1 MAEEG
6 TKEKTLDS
14 STDTKSADVVF
25 AETME
30 ILPKEDESLTTE
42 TTTKS
47 IVIQPESSP
56 VSLDIDISIPKNETE
71 VSRLETTVVQ
81 EVVDTEEI
89 IEEQVDKEEDV
100 PSTETFKQTVEIL
113 PESHSVDDIT
123 QEIPPEKTEEE
134 TSNVEVP
141 APEEEIITEERETID
156 KKPQEISSV
165 DTITIT
171 KEGTEEKTLDSSTN
185 TKSADVVFAETM
197 EILPKEDES
206 LTTET
211 TTNSIDILPESS
223 PVSLDID
230 ISIPKSETEVSRLE
244 TTVVQEVVDTE
255 EIIEEQEDQE
265 EDVPSTETFKQ
276 TVEILPESHPVD
288 DVTPETALEIS
299 LEKTE
304 EETSNVEVPAPE
316 KEIITE
322 ERETID
328 KKPQEISSVDT
339 SDIAKEGTEEKTL
352 DSSTDTKS
360 ADVDFAETMEILP
373 KEDESLT
380 TETATKSIDIQPES
394 SPVSLDIDIA
404 IPKNETEVSRLETTT
419 VEILPES
426 HPVDDVTQKTALV
439 ISLEKTEEET
449 SNVEV
454 PAPEEEII
462 IEERETIDKKPQEIS
477 SVDTITITKEGTEE
491 RTLDSSTNTKSA
503 DVVFAETMEILPK
516 EDESLTTET
525 TTKSIDIL
533 PESSPVSL
541 DIDISIPKSE
551 TEVSR
556 HETTVVQEVVDTEE
570 IIEDQVDKEEDIPST
585 ETFKQA
591 VEILPESHPVDDV
604 TQETALVI
612 PLEKTEE
619 ETSNVEIPAPE
630 EEIITEERE
639 TIDKKPQE
647 ISSVDTIDIAKEGTE
662 EKTLDSSTDT
672 KSADVV
678 FAETMKILP
687 KEDESSTTETTTK
700 KEEIITEERET
711 IDKKPQ
717 EISSVD
723 TITIT
728 KEGTEE
734 KTLDSSTDT
743 KSADVVFAE
752 TMEILPKEDESLTT
766 ETTTKDIVIQ
776 PETSQVSLDIDIS
789 IPKDETEVSRLET
802 TVVQEVVDT
811 EEIIEEQEDQEEDV
825 PSTETYKETVEILP
839 EKPSIETSV
848 DDILQNTLEKAETTE
863 KEIEAPL
870 VVEVIE
876 ERQQIKETSISDQNL
891 FVSEMFAPN
900 EELISEEKEAVQ
912 EIPEKVCTHIEV
924 SQVAIQ
930 PSDEG
935 FETVE
940 RLTEIDANKPDI
952 KILPENKE
960 ELSTT
965 EKLIFDT
972 KESTT
977 ELEEENIKDIE
988 LDIEV
993 QAPMQDV
1000 NEQTYETL
1008 ALNEKK
1014 KTFTNEEI
1022 FDEISAG
1029 EIKPALEDSLEIS
1042 SVDNIPS
1049 GEVSYK
1055 SPTLNSDEQLLLAE
1069 TPEDMKFSSEE
1080 TTAIS
1085 CEQQESIMPVSV
1097 KEKQESITSEHFV
1110 EKPIEE
1116 GVKEVKEDIKDVVR
1130 EDKAPVP
1137 SDKVLVSQ
1145 QKESVSYPNE
1155 TEVSEL
1161 EVEDITQI
1169 LPKESKAEVMPD
1181 VKSVASIGKQEMEIT
1196 ELVLKSREETYEEE
1210 SWEVEEEKVEELVE
1224 TNPEEQIVMNAETS
1238 TQTIESKIDIMESVD
1253 TLDSITIQTFAENF
1267 SKDVIKTVLMQETEI
1282 SKITSEEAP
1291 QDVLESDV
1299 QESKPTHVSGSSVI
1313 PENLAE
1319 VLPQYDEE
1327 TTVVSTVQQN
1337 IETPL
1342 FEENLPFDSV
1352 QNKEESGE
1360 VKMAEQLTDA
1370 TEATEMP
1377 ISEISL
1383 PCDSVD
1389 VIKEI
1394 KQEDIAQSNEIKIS
1408 EENVTADDKK
1418 EMQSVPIKNEET
1430 LETVEITDAETEI
1443 TAIADKVEQKLVTPV
1458 LEITADLDTYEM
1470 IEEEHLTAQES
1481 FVGTH
1486 EDEKT
1491 SESSKDESHVKS
1503 CKSHL
1508 IHLCL
1513 KI

>member
-1 MAEEG
+1 MLRFLLQEEEIIIEKRETIDKKPQEISSVDTIAMAEEG

-339 SDIAKEGTEEKTL
+339 SDIA
-352 DSSTDTKS
+352 
-360 ADVDFAETMEILP
+360 
-373 KEDESLT
+373 
-380 TETATKSIDIQPES
+380 
-394 SPVSLDIDIA
+394 
-404 IPKNETEVSRLETTT
+404 
-419 VEILPES
+419 
-426 HPVDDVTQKTALV
+426 
-439 ISLEKTEEET
+439 
-449 SNVEV
+449 
-454 PAPEEEII
+454 
-462 IEERETIDKKPQEIS
+462 
-477 SVDTITITKEGTEE
+477 
-491 RTLDSSTNTKSA
+491 
-503 DVVFAETMEILPK
+503 
-516 EDESLTTET
+516 
-525 TTKSIDIL
+525 
-533 PESSPVSL
+533 
-541 DIDISIPKSE
+541 
-551 TEVSR
+551 
-556 HETTVVQEVVDTEE
+556 
-570 IIEDQVDKEEDIPST
+570 
-585 ETFKQA
+585 
-591 VEILPESHPVDDV
+591 
-604 TQETALVI
+604 
-612 PLEKTEE
+612 
-619 ETSNVEIPAPE
+619 
-630 EEIITEERE
+630 
-639 TIDKKPQE
+639 
-647 ISSVDTIDIAKEGTE
+647 
-662 EKTLDSSTDT
+662 
-672 KSADVV
+672 
-678 FAETMKILP
+678 
-687 KEDESSTTETTTK
+687 
-700 KEEIITEERET
+700 
-711 IDKKPQ
+711 
-717 EISSVD
+717 
-723 TITIT
+723 